1 MTKQQ
6 VDPEFARE
14 VLEGLSAENKRLSS
28 KYFYDEKGSRLFQQI
43 MALDEYYPTN
53 CEYEIFELH
62 KEQLFQLF
70 SKAANELCIVEFGAG
85 DGKKTKVLL
94 RHFIKKPIEFEY
106 IPIDISEDAVN
117 GLVNN
122 LADELPELEVQGIV
136 NEYFK
141 GLKTLK
147 EDCDWKKVVMFLGSN
162 IGNFDDKL
170 IKLFLDSVR
179 ENLSPD
185 DLFLIGFD
193 LKKDPA
199 VIKAA
204 YNDKEGVTAE
214 FNLNLL
220 DRINREMGA
229 DFNRA
234 NFTHAPAYN
243 ETTGEARS
251 YIKSLVQQEVHI
263 KHLNQSFKFKAGELI
278 HTEISRKY
286 TLEQI
291 AQLASASG
299 FEVVNN
305 FTDSRNYFVD
315 SVWKPKE

>member
-1 MTKQQ
+1 MTKPH

-43 MALDEYYPTN
+43 MNLEEYYPTD
-53 CEYEIFELH
+53 CEYEIFETH
-62 KEQLFQLF
+62 KEQLFRLF
-70 SKAANELCIVEFGAG
+70 ASGTKNLCIVEFGAG

-94 RHFIKKPIEFEY
+94 RHFVNKPIEFEY
-106 IPIDISEDAVN
+106 RPIDISKDAVN

-122 LADELPELEVQGIV
+122 LADELPELEVKGVV

-141 GLKTLK
+141 GLKALK
-147 EDCDWKKVVMFLGSN
+147 EDCDWRKVVMFLGSN
-162 IGNFDDKL
+162 IGNFNDGLVKR
-170 IKLFLDSVR
+170 FLDSVR
-179 ENLSPD
+179 ENLTPN

-199 VIKAA
+199 VIKSA
-204 YNDKEGVTAE
+204 YNDSKGITAE

-220 DRINREMGA
+220 DRINREMYA
-229 DFNRA
+229 NFNRA
-234 NFTHAPAYN
+234 NFVHAPEYN

-251 YIKSLVQQEVHI
+251 YIKSLVEQEVEI

-286 TLEQI
+286 SLEQI
-291 AQLASASG
+291 AQLAAASG

-315 SVWKPKE
+315 SVWKPKG